1 MGRLGG
7 EGREARGGEANAR
20 EKIRATRVVLS
31 GPATWGSGGGREAHA
46 FDTDP
51 TTFDAVVA
59 SRWKGKQKA
68 DGGVAARTYQSSS
81 SSCPCTALPRGGEC
95 HPVVVRAR
103 EEGWSEDCFLGTLG
117 GGGRRT
123 RRRLNWL
130 SPFKRGGFRT
140 KIHWPGTRACGRGEP
155 PNKPN
160 ARVDGACRVPRA
172 VIDPRGVF
180 ETRARSRGCVGNRE
194 GTRGRVQKKLASAG
208 VQPPFADLRVG
219 PPIFLLAYLV
229 CGQLKWVL

>member
-1 MGRLGG
+1 VRRMPARKYARREWFCPGR
-7 EGREARGGEANAR
+7 RRGAR
-20 EKIRATRVVLS
+20 E
-31 GPATWGSGGGREAHA
+31 GGGRH
-46 FDTDP
+46 TP
-51 TTFDAVVA
+51 LTQTRRRSTQSWRVGGKA
-59 SRWKGKQKA
+59 SKKRT
-68 DGGVAARTYQSSS
+68 GGVAARTYQSSS

-219 PPIFLLAYLV
+219 PPIFLLAYLG